1 TFRYIQPDGQTL
13 NENGEDVDEENEE
26 EIEFMEVEPLT
37 NYNKYISTN
46 RPNENASMEDDD
58 QPALKI
64 KDDDRRMP
72 TKSQPSKGNRY
83 PYHVKKNV
91 VEYYTEKLCSAAA
104 AGKKFGVPEKTA
116 QRWCKRWTETGEI
129 ELETSSQRRGPKP
142 ALGSEHKAFVT
153 NLIDEQPLLRVAD
166 VVDALCG
173 HFNGLTVKKS
183 AVHDFM

>member
-1 TFRYIQPDGQTL
+1 MTQFTFRYIQPDGQTL

-26 EIEFMEVEPLT
+26 EIEFMEVESLT

-58 QPALKI
+58 QPTLKI

-83 PYHVKKNV
+83 PYH
-91 VEYYTEKLCSAAA
+91 
-104 AGKKFGVPEKTA
+104 TA

-173 HFNGLTVKKS
+173 HFNGLTNDHPSRDAKCTGNNRETAIVGKNLP
-183 AVHDFM
+183 